1 MLLGRGGRG
10 GRGGGEREPMGTGR
24 LGGWEKRA
32 KRTKPLPGFLAVNKG
47 LDELIRRRNRETTGL
62 RVSVLGWG
70 REQGSASCVLDDS
83 AGSERRESSGRSPV
97 NAPGTVPES
106 GDKGG
111 FRLEQQGT
119 EAIREDFHEGSH
131 APPKTSS
138 CLQDHGSFVRGIS
151 S

>member
-1 MLLGRGGRG
+1 
-10 GRGGGEREPMGTGR
+10 MGTGR

-47 LDELIRRRNRETTGL
+47 LDERASSAPQQGDDGFL
-62 RVSVLGWG
+62 LGWG
-70 REQGSASCVLDDS
+70 WEQGSASCVLDDS
-83 AGSERRESSGRSPV
+83 AGSECRESSGCSPV

-119 EAIREDFHEGSH
+119 EAIREDFHVGSH